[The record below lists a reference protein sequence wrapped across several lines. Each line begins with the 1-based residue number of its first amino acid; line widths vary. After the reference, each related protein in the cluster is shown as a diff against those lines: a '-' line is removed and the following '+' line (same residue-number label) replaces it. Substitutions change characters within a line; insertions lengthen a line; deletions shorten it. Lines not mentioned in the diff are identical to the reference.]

1 MTEVASSAQMGAVFE
16 ELIRKFAE
24 LSHET
29 AGEHFTPRDAI
40 RLMGNLLFG
49 AWRCQPWFLVFAP
62 RGASRCQAW
71 FLVFARRGSEAEE
84 YVAGRSRLHR
94 CATVGRRL

>member
-1 MTEVASSAQMGAVFE
+1 MGAVFE

-62 RGASRCQAW
+62 AW
-71 FLVFARRGSEAEE
+71 GFAMSSLVFGFRPAL
-84 YVAGRSRLHR
+84 GRKPRNMSLVDPAYTR
-94 CATVGRRL
+94 CATVG